1 MESSSGSAGG
11 RARTSD
17 IRTVATASLVGTTI
31 EWYDFFIYGTA
42 AALVFPQVFFTEQ
55 TPLIGTLLSF
65 ATFGV
70 GFVAR
75 PFGGAIFGHF
85 GDRIGRKPMLVVT
98 LLMMGLATF
107 IVGFLPTSAQIGVA
121 APIILT
127 VLRFVQG
134 LGIGGEWGGAVLMAV
149 EHAPPGRRGFYGG
162 WPQLGVPAG
171 LVLSNLFFLLLAGLP
186 EQAFLSWGWRVPFLL
201 SIVLVAVGVFIRLK
215 VMESPS
221 FSRVRETATEARM
234 PLVEVLRRYPKH
246 IALAAGAN
254 IIINGYF
261 YILVSYVI
269 QYATTAA
276 GIRRDTIIA
285 VILIS
290 SLIMLLSVPAFAA
303 LSDRVGRRRLYLIG
317 TAGQGAS
324 AFFLFWAVDG
334 GAFWWML
341 VAHVSALALF
351 LAMAYGPQASL
362 YAELFS
368 TRLRYSGASL
378 GYQGGAIL
386 GGAVAPFIATALFAA
401 TGTSAS
407 IALYVATMALISF
420 VCMYLITDSYK
431 RDIHEDVFAESPA
444 TEPRVR

>member
-1 MESSSGSAGG
+1 VASGAGLYSWPSSTRRRVAGASTGAGRSWGFRRGSS
-11 RARTSD
+11 R
-17 IRTVATASLVGTTI
+17 
-31 EWYDFFIYGTA
+31 
-42 AALVFPQVFFTEQ
+42 
-55 TPLIGTLLSF
+55 
-65 ATFGV
+65 
-70 GFVAR
+70 
-75 PFGGAIFGHF
+75 
-85 GDRIGRKPMLVVT
+85 
-98 LLMMGLATF
+98 
-107 IVGFLPTSAQIGVA
+107 
-121 APIILT
+121 
-127 VLRFVQG
+127 
-134 LGIGGEWGGAVLMAV
+134 
-149 EHAPPGRRGFYGG
+149 RRGF
-162 WPQLGVPAG
+162 WASFPQAGAPAG
-171 LVLSNLFFLLLAGLP
+171 NLLATAVLAVMAAKLP
-186 EQAFLSWGWRVPFLL
+186 DDAFLSWGWRVPFLL

-234 PLVEVLRRYPKH
+234 PLLEVLRRYPKQ

-303 LSDRVGRRRLYLIG
+303 LSDRVGRRLLYLIG

-334 GAFWWML
+334 GTFWWML

>member
-17 IRTVATASLVGTTI
+17 IRTVATASSVGTTI

-42 AALVFPQVFFTEQ
+42 AALVFPQLFFTEQ

-85 GDRIGRKPMLVVT
+85 GDRIGRKAMLVVT
-98 LLMMGLATF
+98 LIVMGLATF
-107 IVGFLPTSAQIGVA
+107 VVGCLPTYAQIGVA

-134 LGIGGEWGGAVLMAV
+134 LGIGGEWGGAVLLAV
-149 EHAPPGRRGFYGG
+149 EHAPPGRRGFYGS
-162 WPQLGVPAG
+162 WPQMGVPAG
-171 LVLSNLFFLLLAGLP
+171 LVFSNIIFLLVAELP

-201 SIVLVAVGVFIRLK
+201 SIVLVAVGLFIRLK

-234 PLVEVLRRYPKH
+234 PLLEALRRYPKQ

-276 GIRRDTIIA
+276 GLRRDTIIA

-290 SLIMLLSVPAFAA
+290 SLITLFSVPAFGA

-317 TAGQGAS
+317 AAGQGAS

-334 GAFWWML
+334 GAFGWML

-351 LAMAYGPQASL
+351 FAMGYGPQAAL

-368 TRLRYSGASL
+368 TRLRYSGVSL
-378 GYQGGAIL
+378 GYQGGAIF
-386 GGAVAPFIATALFAA
+386 GGALAPFIATALFAA
-401 TGTSAS
+401 TGTSVS
-407 IALYVATMALISF
+407 IALYVATMAGISF
-420 VCMYLITDSYK
+420 VCMYLITDAYQ
-431 RDIHEDVFAESPA
+431 RDIHEDVFAASPA

>member
-1 MESSSGSAGG
+1 LESSSGSAGG

-127 VLRFVQG
+127 VFRFVQG

-234 PLVEVLRRYPKH
+234 PLLEVLRRYPKQ

-317 TAGQGAS
+317 TTGQGAS
-324 AFFLFWAVDG
+324 AFFLFWAVDSG
-334 GAFWWML
+334 TFWWML